1 MNVSVNTSQ
10 PALLKSYHYKWLGVV
25 LLIVLLDQISKGFAE
40 SWLLQGQ
47 PYPVMPSFNLTLWYN
62 TGAAFSLLSEA
73 GGWQRWFFIIVTVVV
88 CGILW
93 SLLKKLNPG
102 EPGAVMSAIGIV
114 MIMGGALGN
123 LIDRLFRGAVVD
135 FLDVYY
141 RSYHWPTFNI
151 ADIGITV
158 GALMIIIVALRDKAP
173 NTP

>member
-1 MNVSVNTSQ
+1 MDVSTNTSRQ
-10 PALLKSYHYKWLGVV
+10 SLLRNYHYKWLGVV
-25 LLIVLLDQISKGFAE
+25 LLIVLLDQISKGVAE

-93 SLLKKLNPG
+93 SLLKKLKPG
-102 EPGAVMSAIGIV
+102 EPSVVMSAIGIV

-141 RSYHWPTFNI
+141 QSYHWPTFNI

-158 GALMIIIVALRDKAP
+158 GALMIIVVALRDKVP
-173 NTP
+173 STQ

>member
-1 MNVSVNTSQ
+1 MDILINTSQ
-10 PALLKSYHYKWLGVV
+10 LALLKSYRYKWLGVV
-25 LLIVLLDQISKGFAE
+25 LIIVLLDQASKGFAE
-40 SWLLQGQ
+40 SWLLLGQ

-93 SLLKKLNPG
+93 SLLKKLKPG
-102 EPGAVMSAIGIV
+102 EPGAAMSAIGIV

-135 FLDVYY
+135 FLDIYY

-158 GALMIIIVALRDKAP
+158 GALMIIVVALRDKAP
-173 NTP
+173 SMQ

>member
-1 MNVSVNTSQ
+1 MDVSTNTSQ
-10 PALLKSYHYKWLGVV
+10 LALLKSYHYKWLAVV

-93 SLLKKLNPG
+93 SLLKKLKPG

-123 LIDRLFRGAVVD
+123 LVDRLFRGAVVD

-158 GALMIIIVALRDKAP
+158 GALMIIVVALRDKAP
-173 NTP
+173 NMQ

>member
-1 MNVSVNTSQ
+1 MDVSTNISQ
-10 PALLKSYHYKWLGVV
+10 QALLKNYHYKWLGVV

-73 GGWQRWFFIIVTVVV
+73 GGWQRWFFVVVTVVV

-93 SLLKKLNPG
+93 SLLKKLKPG
-102 EPGAVMSAIGIV
+102 EPGAVMSATGIV

-123 LIDRLFRGAVVD
+123 LVDRLFRGAVVD

-158 GALMIIIVALRDKAP
+158 GALMIIIVTLRDNPA
-173 NTP
+173 NTQ

>member
-1 MNVSVNTSQ
+1 MDASTNTAQ
-10 PALLKSYHYKWLGVV
+10 RALLKNYHYKWLGVV

-73 GGWQRWFFIIVTVVV
+73 GGWQRWFFVIVTVVV

-93 SLLKKLNPG
+93 SLLRKLKPG
-102 EPGAVMSAIGIV
+102 EPGAVMSATGIV

-158 GALMIIIVALRDKAP
+158 GALMIIVVALRDKVP
-173 NTP
+173 NTQ